1 MCALRRLRPE
11 QRFARKA
18 RAVRRRPLRQ
28 NGKFAAG
35 CSLPSCRRRRT
46 LSCRALV
53 RRAEA
58 SARGGPQFWRMR
70 ALRRL
75 RPEQRFARKGH
86 AVGRLEYADLS
97 KSIPRGIGGP
107 KPPPWRRAATRPKAR
122 CISALLRGESE
133 DARFPAAWANIAIS
147 RFSAAGRSFAPR
159 RLACGVPS
167 QAATRT
173 RLARKCG
180 GPNPKMP
187 AAGEGVATVRNMRS
201 MRAPILR
208 KGARILREGMQ
219 SFIGRTQ
226 LKKRVCK

>member
-1 MCALRRLRPE
+1 MSQYAMAQPSAGRSLPQRRSAIRVRIMCALRRLRPE

-107 KPPPWRRAATRPKAR
+107 
-122 CISALLRGESE
+122 
-133 DARFPAAWANIAIS
+133 
-147 RFSAAGRSFAPR
+147 
-159 RLACGVPS
+159 
-167 QAATRT
+167 
-173 RLARKCG
+173 
-180 GPNPKMP
+180 NPKMP